1 MTLFSDP
8 PIPYSYTHPSGN
20 RTDVQSNPGGENKRL
35 LHCKQY
41 WYKLKL
47 NKDINNRN
55 TITLYHKLR
64 FLMSFWEVPF
74 AKCSITKLFDPPLV
88 SWTLKGIPFEKWSLF
103 LYSTSH
109 LVNIIIVILCSKWS
123 CLNEPT
129 QREDN
134 DVWVHRNAMTL
145 SVWGINCLYCLF
157 EVHLKK
163 LKSFFQLSSGSLRIS
178 SHVKL

>member
-64 FLMSFWEVPF
+64 FLMSFWKVPF

-109 LVNIIIVILCSKWS
+109 HV
-123 CLNEPT
+123 T
-129 QREDN
+129 R
-134 DVWVHRNAMTL
+134 HTYYRNTPIRHEL
-145 SVWGINCLYCLF
+145 KI
-157 EVHLKK
+157 HLKSVYPIN
-163 LKSFFQLSSGSLRIS
+163 LYPLFIAFRII
-178 SHVKL
+178 